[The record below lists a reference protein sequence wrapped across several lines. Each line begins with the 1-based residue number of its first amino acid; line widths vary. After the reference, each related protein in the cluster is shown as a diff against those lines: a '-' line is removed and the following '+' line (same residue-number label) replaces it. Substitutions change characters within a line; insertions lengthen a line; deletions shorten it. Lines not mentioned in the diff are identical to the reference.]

1 MRYLLKVLREPD
13 QILTLDL
20 DAADEAAARV
30 QAMQQGYV
38 VLTAKAAAGL
48 NRSWSLSKKFPL
60 PLFSQEL
67 LALMS
72 AGLSLV
78 EALEAIA
85 EKEASPEHRRVFEG
99 LLARLRQGLTFSA
112 ALEALPAQFPPLYVA
127 MVRASERTGDLAEAL
142 SRYIAYWEQSDK
154 VRSKIISALIYPAV
168 IVVVGALVTLVL
180 MFYVVPRFSR
190 IYDDIR
196 GEVPFLSRLLLEWG
210 KFVELHWLAALVAG
224 GGMLALIFFITV
236 QPAGRAWLTRNILRI
251 PALHERARVYQLAR
265 LYRTLGMLLRG
276 GIPVL
281 QALEMS
287 AGLIGAELRAGLR
300 AASVRIGE
308 GLLMSRAME
317 EHGLT
322 TPVALRLLRVGERTG
337 HMGDMLERIAAFHDE
352 ELARWVDWFTR
363 LFEPALMALI
373 GVVIG
378 GIVILMYL
386 PIFELAGSIQ

>member
-1 MRYLLKVLREPD
+1 MRYSLKVLREPN
-13 QILTLDL
+13 QVSVLDI
-20 DAADEAAARV
+20 DAADEDAART
-30 QAMQQGYV
+30 QAIQQGYV
-38 VLTAKAAAGL
+38 VLTVKAAGL

-60 PLFSQEL
+60 PLFSQEM
-67 LALMS
+67 LALMA

-85 EKEASPEHRRVFEG
+85 EKEAGPENRKIFHG
-99 LLARLRQGLTFSA
+99 LLSRLRQGLTFSA
-112 ALEALPAQFPPLYVA
+112 ALESFPAQFPPLYVA
-127 MVRASERTGDLAEAL
+127 MIRASERTGDLPEAL
-142 SRYIAYWEQSDK
+142 RRYLTYWEQSDK
-154 VRSKIISALIYPAV
+154 VRSKIISASIYPAV
-168 IVVVGALVTLVL
+168 IIFVGALVTLFL

-196 GEVPFLSRLLLEWG
+196 GEVPFLSLLLMNWG
-210 KFVELHWLAALVAG
+210 KFVESHWIAALMVG
-224 GGMLALIFFITV
+224 GGLLSAIIFTVVRPEGRDFLARTIM
-236 QPAGRAWLTRNILRI
+236 RI
-251 PALHERARVYQLAR
+251 PALAERARIYQLAR

-287 AGLIGAELRAGLR
+287 AGLIGAELRTCLQ
-300 AASVRIGE
+300 AASARIRE
-308 GLLMSRAME
+308 GMLMSRAME

-363 LFEPALMALI
+363 LFEPILMALI

-378 GIVILMYL
+378 GVVILMYM

>member
-1 MRYLLKVLREPD
+1 MRYSLKVLRAPD
-13 QILTLDL
+13 QILLL
-20 DAADEAAARV
+20 EIDAADEAAART
-30 QAMQQGYV
+30 QAVQQGYV
-38 VLTAKAAAGL
+38 VLTVKAAGL
-48 NRSWSLSKKFPL
+48 NRTWNVSKKFPL
-60 PLFSQEL
+60 PLFSQEM

-85 EKEASPEHRRVFEG
+85 EKEANPDNRKIFEG
-99 LLARLRQGLTFSA
+99 MLLRLRQGLTFSA
-112 ALEALPAQFPPLYVA
+112 TLENFPAQFPVLYVA
-127 MVRASERTGDLAEAL
+127 MIRASERTGDLAEAL
-142 SRYIAYWEQSDK
+142 SRYITYWEQSDK
-154 VRSKIISALIYPAV
+154 VRSKIVSALIYPMV
-168 IVVVGALVTLVL
+168 IVFVGALVALFL

-190 IYDDIR
+190 IYDDIQ

-210 KFVELHWLAALVAG
+210 KLVEVHWLAALVVG
-224 GGMLALIFFITV
+224 GGLVGLIIFTAARP
-236 QPAGRAWLTRNILRI
+236 QGRAGLMRI
-251 PALHERARVYQLAR
+251 IMRVPALHERDRVYQLAR

-281 QALEMS
+281 QAFEMS
-287 AGLIGAELRAGLR
+287 AGLISTQMRADLQ
-300 AASVRIGE
+300 AASARIRE
-308 GLLMSRAME
+308 GMLMSRAME

-373 GVVIG
+373 GVIIG
-378 GIVILMYL
+378 GIVILMYM

>member
-1 MRYLLKVLREPD
+1 MRYSLKALREPD
-13 QILTLDL
+13 QVLMLDI
-20 DAADEAAARV
+20 DAADEDGARA
-30 QAMQQGYV
+30 QAIQQGYV
-38 VLTAKAAAGL
+38 VLAVKAAGL
-48 NRSWSLSKKFPL
+48 ARSWRLSKKFPL
-60 PLFSQEL
+60 PLFSQEM
-67 LALMS
+67 LALLG

-85 EKEASPEHRRVFEG
+85 EKEASPENRKVFEG
-99 LLARLRQGLTFSA
+99 LLNRLRQGLAFSA
-112 ALEALPAQFPPLYVA
+112 TLESFPTQFPALYVA
-127 MVRASERTGDLAEAL
+127 MIRASERTGDLPEAL
-142 SRYIAYWEQSDK
+142 RRYLTYWEQSDK
-154 VRSKIISALIYPAV
+154 VRSKIISASIYPLV
-168 IVVVGALVTLVL
+168 IIFVGALVTLFL

-196 GEVPFLSRLLLEWG
+196 GEVPFLSLLLMNWG
-210 KFVELHWLAALVAG
+210 KFVESNWIAAMVVGVGLLSAI
-224 GGMLALIFFITV
+224 IFTAV
-236 QPAGRAWLTRNILRI
+236 RPEGRAFLARAILRI
-251 PALHERARVYQLAR
+251 PALHERARIYQLAR

-287 AGLIGAELRAGLR
+287 AGLIGTELRSGLQ
-300 AASVRIGE
+300 AASTRIRE
-308 GLLMSRAME
+308 GMLMSRAME

-363 LFEPALMALI
+363 LFEPILMALI
-373 GVVIG
+373 GVIIG
-378 GIVILMYL
+378 GVVILMYM